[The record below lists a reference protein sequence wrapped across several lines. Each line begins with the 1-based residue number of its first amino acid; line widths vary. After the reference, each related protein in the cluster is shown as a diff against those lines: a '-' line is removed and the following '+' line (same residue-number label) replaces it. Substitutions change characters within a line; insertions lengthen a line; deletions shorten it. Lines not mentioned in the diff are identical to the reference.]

1 MSKQY
6 HIRWR
11 KCQKYFYVTHWQKN
25 SWHFWLL
32 DNETLVLV
40 INKLISQ
47 VGQVMRMVRH
57 LVLRC
62 LQYNILIKAKH
73 ISGKKNILTDCLS
86 RFQVEQFFKLA
97 PKAQNKPRSI
107 PEIYLPKNF
116 WKTLKW
122 DTYKRAWNTFEIFAM
137 KYYQ

>member
-1 MSKQY
+1 MTLE
-6 HIRWR
+6 
-11 KCQKYFYVTHWQKN
+11 FYPIILSVDIWGPLWKN
-25 SWHFWLL
+25 HAILFFT
-32 DNETLVLV
+32 DNETLVSV
-40 INKLISQ
+40 INKQISQ

-62 LQYNILIKAKH
+62 LQYNILLKAKH

-107 PEIYLPKNF
+107 PEIYLPK
-116 WKTLKW
+116 KTLKC
-122 DTYKRAWNTFEIFAM
+122 
-137 KYYQ
+137 